1 MSVHVA
7 DAAVIAALPAALS
20 AAVGMPVD
28 VQKVWRLGGGASK
41 EAWAVDAVV
50 QRQGQGQVK
59 QWLVR
64 RMGGGV
70 LHDHTVSLATEHA
83 VIRAAHAA
91 GVPVPRPL
99 GFIADLAGRDAFVMD
114 RVGGEGVGRRIVRD
128 LNLDTHAQAAR
139 ELPRQMAAALA
150 GIHRISR
157 VAVPELPAPADR
169 DMAAQRTV
177 AQLERKLDE
186 AGEPHPAIELG
197 LQSLRRRI
205 SDSGADQ
212 PHDVVLVHGDFRL
225 GNLLVDE
232 AGLVAVIDWEFAHW
246 GHALEDL
253 AWPLVRAWRFGRDDR
268 RLGGVGD
275 LVPYLTA
282 YNEAAGTTY
291 TPTQLAWW
299 ELAGNVR
306 WAITCLTQ
314 ARRHLSGAE
323 PNVELAVLGRLA
335 CEVEHE
341 ILHLLLRQQARET
354 GDAGQA

>member
-1 MSVHVA
+1 VNANAA
-7 DAAVIAALPAALS
+7 DATVMAALPAAL
-20 AAVGMPVD
+20 AAVVNAPVD
-28 VQKVWRLGGGASK
+28 VQKIWRLGGGASK
-41 EAWAVDAVV
+41 EAWAVDLAVEAKA
-50 QRQGQGQVK
+50 Q

-70 LHDHTVSLATEHA
+70 LHDHTLPLATEHA

-99 GFIADLAGRDAFVMD
+99 GAIADLAGRDAFVME
-114 RVGGEGVGRRIVRD
+114 RVRGDGVGRRIVR
-128 LNLDTHAQAAR
+128 NLAQATHAQAAR
-139 ELPRQMAAALA
+139 MLPQQMASALA
-150 GIHRISR
+150 GIHRIPSS
-157 VAVPELPAPADR
+157 AVPELPMPAALDT
-169 DMAAQRTV
+169 AAQRTV
-177 AQLERKLDE
+177 SQLERKLDE

-197 LQSLRRRI
+197 LEALRRHI
-205 SDSGADQ
+205 SDSGAHQ
-212 PHDVVLVHGDFRL
+212 PHEVVLVHGDFRV

-253 AWPLVRAWRFGRDDR
+253 AWPLVRAWRFGHDDKH
-268 RLGGVGD
+268 LGGIGD
-275 LVPYLTA
+275 RMPYLAA
-282 YNEAAGTTY
+282 YNDAAGSAY
-291 TPTQLAWW
+291 TPTELAWW

-341 ILHLLLRQQARET
+341 ILHLLQAQSRKV
-354 GDAGQA
+354 GDAGQT

>member
-1 MSVHVA
+1 VIANVA
-7 DAAVIAALPAALS
+7 DAAVVAALPAAL
-20 AAVGMPVD
+20 AAAIGTPLD

-41 EAWAVDAVV
+41 EAWAVDAML
-50 QRQGQGQVK
+50 QGQPQH
-59 QWLVR
+59 WLVR

-70 LHDHTVSLATEHA
+70 LHDHTLSLATEHA

-91 GVPVPRPL
+91 GVPVPQPL
-99 GFIADLAGRDAFVMD
+99 GFIADLAGRDAFVMQ
-114 RVGGEGVGRRIVRD
+114 RVGGEGVGRRIVRN
-128 LNLDTHAQAAR
+128 LKLDTHAQAAR
-139 ELPRQMAAALA
+139 RLPQQMAVALA
-150 GIHRISR
+150 GIHGIPIS
-157 VAVPELPAPADR
+157 AVPQLPPPAGLDT
-169 DMAAQRTV
+169 AAQRTV

-197 LQSLRRRI
+197 LQALRRRI

-212 PHDVVLVHGDFRL
+212 PHDVVLVHGDFRI
-225 GNLLVDE
+225 GNLLVCE
-232 AGLVAVIDWEFAHW
+232 EGLVAVIDWEFAHW

-268 RLGGVGD
+268 HLGGVGD
-275 LVPYLTA
+275 LLPYLAA
-282 YNEAAGTTY
+282 YNEAAGTAY
-291 TPTQLAWW
+291 TPKQLAWW

-341 ILHLLLRQQARET
+341 TLHLLQQQAREA